1 MWIGKGTEL
10 AGKFKKFCEAEGKQ
24 IYTALRKM
32 NSAFAERTILSS
44 KKEFRFMEDY
54 GYVFVQS
61 LTQFLTTLNFGSN
74 CCLGL
79 IPENVMNS
87 IFHPF
92 GTAYH

>member
-44 KKEFRFMEDY
+44 KKT
-54 GYVFVQS
+54 FV
-61 LTQFLTTLNFGSN
+61 
-74 CCLGL
+74 
-79 IPENVMNS
+79 
-87 IFHPF
+87 
-92 GTAYH
+92 